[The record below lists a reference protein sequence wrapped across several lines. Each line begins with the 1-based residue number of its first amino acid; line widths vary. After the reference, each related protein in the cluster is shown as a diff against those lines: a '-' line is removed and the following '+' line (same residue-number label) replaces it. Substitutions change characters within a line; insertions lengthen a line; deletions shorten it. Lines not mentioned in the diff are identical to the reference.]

1 MSATIWYSTSRSG
14 LGTRYPKRASGY
26 GQSNQRHSSMIA
38 SAPQKMRSPEMKAIL
53 RCTSSSPAP
62 NRRLCESAAQ
72 VLRGGGEAS
81 GGAPKLNCFCSSSTL
96 TCAVD

>member
-1 MSATIWYSTSRSG
+1 
-14 LGTRYPKRASGY
+14 
-26 GQSNQRHSSMIA
+26 MIA

-72 VLRGGGEAS
+72 VLRGGGEAVRRRT
-81 GGAPKLNCFCSSSTL
+81 KVELL
-96 TCAVD
+96 LQLVDIDLRG